1 MTQALISIGDF
12 SRMTYL
18 TVKALRYYHDV
29 GLLEPAS
36 IDEASG
42 YRSYDQSQ
50 VPIAQVIRRLR
61 DLEMPLEDVRAVVEA
76 PDLEARNK
84 AITEHLKRMEDQLS
98 QTRDT
103 VRSLRSLLERP
114 RVAADVTFRAV
125 PAQRAI
131 SIRETVRAAE
141 AGEWAA
147 GAYVELRE
155 ALERFGLSRAGFDSC
170 LFGDDFFENHDGVL
184 QPFVPVTDPIGALAG
199 LGGRIVPLEIPA
211 TELAIMVHD
220 GPGDSIDE
228 TYAQLGAYVTERAIG
243 VSGPMW
249 ENFVVSPFDT
259 DDASQHRTEVG
270 WPIFRT
276 QPS

>member
-1 MTQALISIGDF
+1 MTQSLVSIGDF

-61 DLEMPLEDVRAVVEA
+61 DLEMPLEEVRAVVEA

-125 PAQRAI
+125 AAQRAI

-141 AGEWAA
+141 AGEWA
-147 GAYVELRE
+147 GTAYVELRE
-155 ALERFGLSRAGFDSC
+155 ELDRAGLTRAAVDGC
-170 LFGDDFFENHDGVL
+170 LFGEDFFENHDGVL
-184 QPFVPVTDPIGALAG
+184 QPFIPVTDPIEALSA
-199 LGGRIVPLEIPA
+199 LSGRIVALEIPA
-211 TELAIMVHD
+211 TELAIAVHE
-220 GPGDSIDE
+220 GPADSIDE
-228 TYAQLGAYVTERAIG
+228 TYAELGTYVTERAIG

-249 ENFVVSPFDT
+249 ENFVVSGFDT
-259 DDASQHRTEVG
+259 DDATKHRTEVG
-270 WPIFRT
+270 WPVFRT

>member
-1 MTQALISIGDF
+1 MTQSLVSIGDF

-29 GLLEPAS
+29 GLLEPSS

-42 YRSYDQSQ
+42 YRSYELSQ

-84 AITEHLKRMEDQLS
+84 AIAEHLKRMEDQLS

-103 VRSLRSLLERP
+103 VKSLRSLLQRP
-114 RVAADVTFRAV
+114 RISAEVEFRAV

-131 SIRETVRAAE
+131 SICESVPAAE
-141 AGEWAA
+141 AGEWGAA
-147 GAYVELRE
+147 AYVELRE
-155 ALERFGLSRAGFDSC
+155 ALERAGLVRAAVDGC
-170 LFGDDFFENHDGVL
+170 LFSDDFFQNHQGVL
-184 QPFVPVTDPIGALAG
+184 QPFIPVTGAIEPSALT
-199 LGGRIVPLEIPA
+199 GRVESLEIPA
-211 TELAIMVHD
+211 TELAIMVHP

-228 TYAQLGAYVTERAIG
+228 TYAQLGSYVTERAIG

-249 ENFVVSPFDT
+249 ENFVVSGFDT
-259 DDASQHRTEVG
+259 DDASKHRTEVG
-270 WPIFRT
+270 WPVFWT
-276 QPS
+276 QPA

>member
-1 MTQALISIGDF
+1 MTQSLVSIGDF

-42 YRSYDQSQ
+42 YRSYDQAQ
-50 VPIAQVIRRLR
+50 VPMAQVIRRLR
-61 DLEMPLEDVRAVVEA
+61 TLEMPLEAIRAVVEA

-84 AITEHLKRMEDQLS
+84 AISEHLKRMEDQLS

-103 VRSLRSLLERP
+103 VKSLRSLLERP
-114 RVAADVTFRAV
+114 RVTADVTFRAV
-125 PAQRAI
+125 PALRAI
-131 SIRETVRAAE
+131 SIQDRVLFKD
-141 AGEWAA
+141 AGDWV
-147 GAYVELRE
+147 GPAYVELHE
-155 ALERFGLSRAGFDSC
+155 TLDSAGLTRAGVDGC
-170 LFGDDFFENHDGVL
+170 LFSPDIFEKHDGIL
-184 QPFVPVTDPIGALAG
+184 QPFIPVTEPIAALSG
-199 LGGRIVPLEIPA
+199 LGGRVEALELPA
-211 TELAIMVHD
+211 TELAILIHE

-228 TYAQLGAYVTERAIG
+228 TYAALGTYVTERAIG
-243 VSGPMW
+243 VAGPMW
-249 ENFVVSPFDT
+249 ENFVVSGFDT

>member
-1 MTQALISIGDF
+1 MTQSLVSIGDF

-141 AGEWAA
+141 AGEWA
-147 GAYVELRE
+147 GTAYVELRE
-155 ALERFGLSRAGFDSC
+155 VLGQAGLTRAAVDGC
-170 LFGDDFFENHDGVL
+170 LFGEDFFENHDGVL
-184 QPFVPVTDPIGALAG
+184 QPFIPVTDPIAALSA
-199 LGGRIVPLEIPA
+199 LSGRVVALEIPA
-211 TELAIMVHD
+211 TELAIAVHK
-220 GPGDSIDE
+220 GPADSIDE
-228 TYAQLGAYVTERAIG
+228 TYAELGTYVTERAIG

-249 ENFVVSPFDT
+249 ENFVVSGFDT
-259 DDASQHRTEVG
+259 DDATQHRTEVG
-270 WPIFRT
+270 WPVFRT